1 MFLKHLAL
9 AALAALANLRNFNFV
24 LMQSLTWS
32 IFCRV
37 IDNYGD
43 AGVCIRLAKDLASK
57 NQRIRLWI
65 DEPKI
70 LNWMAPD
77 LDSNISVHP
86 WPDLPTKEAC
96 LVDVIL
102 EAFGCE
108 IPQFIQEEIS
118 NSIFTDQ
125 KSKNRYQRIQWINLE
140 YLSGEAYAKKNHG
153 LMSPVLSGIG
163 CGATK
168 WFFYPGF
175 EEGTGGLL
183 LEDMTRRKI
192 LASENTVQ
200 KSVNT
205 LNIGIFCYHDAPL
218 HCLIRELIQ
227 QFNNQEST
235 KCTKFRVNVA
245 AGQAQLKLKNEIA
258 PLHVDSLMKDKKAGF
273 SFNYLRYMTQ
283 EDFDDYLWANDINFI
298 RGEDSLIRAIWT
310 GKPWVWQIYPQENH
324 LHLKKLNALLELLVA
339 PAFVKKI
346 HKDWNTTADEAVNI
360 ENFEFK
366 LPDVSDTEIWSNWH
380 NWCRT
385 IRIKLLQQRDLSTQ
399 LVSFVYDKRQKT
411 VEY

>member
-1 MFLKHLAL
+1 MK
-9 AALAALANLRNFNFV
+9 
-24 LMQSLTWS
+24 SLTWS

-43 AGVCIRLAKDLASK
+43 AGVCLRLAKELASK

-65 DEPKI
+65 DEPNI
-70 LNWMAPD
+70 LNWMAPN
-77 LDSNISVHP
+77 LDPNISVHP
-86 WPDLPTKEAC
+86 WPVLPTKEAY
-96 LVDVIL
+96 LVDVVL

-108 IPQFIQEEIS
+108 IPAFIQEEIS
-118 NSIFTDQ
+118 NSVYTVQDSNNLYQ
-125 KSKNRYQRIQWINLE
+125 RQRIQWINLE

-153 LMSPVLSGIG
+153 LMSPILSGIG
-163 CGATK
+163 SGATK

-183 LEDMTRRKI
+183 LEDMTRRRI
-192 LASENTVQ
+192 HESENTLP
-200 KSVNT
+200 KSVAT
-205 LNIGIFCYHDAPL
+205 LTIGIFCYHDAPL
-218 HCLIRELIQ
+218 KYLISELIQ
-227 QFNNQEST
+227 QFNNQAS
-235 KCTKFRVNVA
+235 KNLTKFTLNVA
-245 AGQAQLKLKNEIA
+245 PGQAQLKLKNEIA
-258 PLHVDSLMKDKKAGF
+258 PLLLDSLLKDEKSDF
-273 SFNYLRYMTQ
+273 SFNYLKYMSQ
-283 EDFDDYLWANDINFI
+283 EDFDDYLWANDINFV

-346 HKDWNTTADEAVNI
+346 HKDWNTAAVEAANI
-360 ENFEFK
+360 QNFEFK
-366 LPDVSDTEIWSNWH
+366 LPDVSDTEKWSNWH

-385 IRIKLLQQRDLSTQ
+385 IRIKLLQQSDLSTQ
-399 LVSFVYDKRQKT
+399 LVSFVNDKRQKT